1 MNGCDW
7 PDEDLLEICLS
18 RRGDQEHLPDQTKR
32 ELTESSG
39 SLATGG
45 TKTAQNITA
54 MVGCKV
60 GDVDDVVKNIDIPI
74 HIVDVYYS
82 YSAVLRY

>member
-1 MNGCDW
+1 M
-7 PDEDLLEICLS
+7 
-18 RRGDQEHLPDQTKR
+18 
-32 ELTESSG
+32 
-39 SLATGG
+39 
-45 TKTAQNITA
+45 KTTQNITA